1 MVFNKLSFLKMP
13 TYYKIKV
20 IVLTPGCN
28 VHVDIKTK
36 DLPHKFKV
44 KKKIEDGVEEKEYTV
59 KLEDLWKVKYI
70 FLKRPLYWLMGVKGR
85 YLCLFRSNE
94 TGDPIKTV
102 KTKATPTLIRNVK
115 RSRILKKALAEVF
128 KIGMGGFG
136 KFIIV
141 IGATLIALY
150 LAYTQ
155 GLIG

>member
-1 MVFNKLSFLKMP
+1 VDYKLKFLKKP
-13 TYYKIKV
+13 TYYKIEV
-20 IVLTPGCN
+20 IILTPGCN
-28 VHVDIKTK
+28 VHLDIKPK
-36 DLPHKFKV
+36 DLPYKV
-44 KKKIEDGVEEKEYTV
+44 KVKTKIEGGEEEKEYTV

-70 FLKRPLYWLMGVKGR
+70 FLKRPLYWLMGIKGR

>member
-1 MVFNKLSFLKMP
+1 MFNKLSFLKMP

-20 IVLTPGCN
+20 IILTPGCN
-28 VHVDIKTK
+28 VHLDIKTK
-36 DLPHKFKV
+36 DLPHKFKL
-44 KKKIEDGVEEKEYTV
+44 KKDIEGGIEEKEYTI
-59 KLEDLWKVKYI
+59 KLKDLWKIKYV
-70 FLKRPLYWLMGVKGR
+70 FLKRPLYWLMGIKGR

-150 LAYTQ
+150 LAHTQ

>member
-1 MVFNKLSFLKMP
+1 LGYKLDFLNKP

-20 IVLTPGCN
+20 VILTPGCN
-28 VHVDIKTK
+28 VHVDIKPKT
-36 DLPHKFKV
+36 LPHKFKV
-44 KKKIEDGVEEKEYTV
+44 TTKLESEEKSKEYTV
-59 KLEDLWKVKYI
+59 KLEDLWKIKYI
-70 FLKRPLYWLMGVKGR
+70 FLKRPLYWVLGIKGR

-102 KTKATPTLIRNVK
+102 KTQATPTLIRNVK

-128 KIGMGGFG
+128 KVGMGGLG

>member
-1 MVFNKLSFLKMP
+1 MGYKWDFLNKP

-20 IVLTPGCN
+20 VILTPGCN
-28 VHVDIKTK
+28 VHLDIKSKT
-36 DLPHKFKV
+36 LPHKFKV
-44 KKKIEDGVEEKEYTV
+44 LKKLEDGEEEEKEYTV
-59 KLEDLWKVKYI
+59 KLEDLWEIKYI
-70 FLKRPLYWLMGVKGR
+70 FLKRPLYWVMGIKGR

-94 TGDPIKTV
+94 AGDPIKTV

-128 KIGMGGFG
+128 KMGMGGFG
-136 KFIIV
+136 KFII
-141 IGATLIALY
+141 ITGATLIAVY

>member
-1 MVFNKLSFLKMP
+1 MDYKLAFLNKP

-20 IVLTPGCN
+20 IILTPGCN
-28 VHVDIKTK
+28 VHLDIKPK
-36 DLPHKFKV
+36 DLPHKFTV
-44 KKKIEDGVEEKEYTV
+44 KTKLENGEESKEYTV
-59 KLEDLWKVKYI
+59 KLEDLWEIKYI
-70 FLKRPLYWLMGVKGR
+70 FLKRPLYWLRGIKGR

-128 KIGMGGFG
+128 KMGMGGFG
-136 KFIIV
+136 KFIIIMGV
-141 IGATLIALY
+141 TLMALY
-150 LAYTQ
+150 LAYTR

>member
-1 MVFNKLSFLKMP
+1 MDYKLKFLNLA
-13 TYYKIKV
+13 TYYKIEV
-20 IVLTPGCN
+20 IILTPGCN
-28 VHVDIKTK
+28 VHLDIKPKT
-36 DLPHKFKV
+36 LPHKFKV
-44 KKKIEDGVEEKEYTV
+44 IKKLENGEEEKEYTV
-59 KLEDLWKVKYI
+59 KLEDLWKIKFI
-70 FLKRPLYWLMGVKGR
+70 FLKRPLYWLMGIKGR

-115 RSRILKKALAEVF
+115 RSRILDKALAEVF

-136 KFIIV
+136 KFIIITGV
-141 IGATLIALY
+141 TLIAVY